1 MSERP
6 DVELIPDVWMDG
18 CTGSR
23 EWRTEADRITDAEI
37 YYADAGKCGV
47 VEFGDDG
54 ESDIVLQLRRIV
66 CMYFNVDKIKVS
78 KIIYAILF
86 AIDLH

>member
-66 CMYFNVDKIKVS
+66 
-78 KIIYAILF
+78 ILRD
-86 AIDLH
+86 I

>member
-23 EWRTEADRITDAEI
+23 EWRTEADSITDA
-37 YYADAGKCGV
+37 DLLTMLMPMLGAGKCGV

-66 CMYFNVDKIKVS
+66 
-78 KIIYAILF
+78 ILRD
-86 AIDLH
+86 I